1 MPNHRRFNLVHLSPK
16 AAKVTLVPI
25 AENLTIHVEK
35 VQAIYNKVGVTLD
48 ITLAVPFDIFH
59 YTVFIKSSSI
69 LSQDR
74 PCDKNLSMIQ
84 R

>member
-1 MPNHRRFNLVHLSPK
+1 LPKKRKTKKGKKEELIGKCVLVHLSPK

-48 ITLAVPFDIFH
+48 ITLAVPF
-59 YTVFIKSSSI
+59 
-69 LSQDR
+69 
-74 PCDKNLSMIQ
+74 
-84 R
+84 

>member
-1 MPNHRRFNLVHLSPK
+1 MFNLIHLSPK
-16 AAKVTLVPI
+16 TAKVTLIPT
-25 AENLTIHVEK
+25 AENLTIDVEK
-35 VQAIYNKVGVTLD
+35 VKAIYSKVGVTLD
-48 ITLAVPFDIFH
+48 ITLAVPFDIVH

>member
-48 ITLAVPFDIFH
+48 ITLAVPF
-59 YTVFIKSSSI
+59 
-69 LSQDR
+69 
-74 PCDKNLSMIQ
+74 
-84 R
+84 